1 MALSLSTRFC
11 SWVVA
16 ETDAEHNAEETE
28 ESRSLLLGGR
38 INRFDSM
45 LQPRSNS
52 QLSNNA
58 LRASS
63 SSIGRQQKVCDDQK
77 NKTNP
82 SNEQDNEVGEP
93 STVPDDKAG
102 IWQNRPMKKATE
114 DISLTANFS

>member
-28 ESRSLLLGGR
+28 ESRSLLIGGR
-38 INRFDSM
+38 MNRFDSM

-63 SSIGRQQKVCDDQK
+63 GSKGKRKVSDDQK
-77 NKTNP
+77 KTNP

-102 IWQNRPMKKATE
+102 IWQNSPMKKAAE
-114 DISLTANFS
+114 ESLPANFS

>member
-63 SSIGRQQKVCDDQK
+63 SSIGRQ
-77 NKTNP
+77 
-82 SNEQDNEVGEP
+82 
-93 STVPDDKAG
+93 
-102 IWQNRPMKKATE
+102 
-114 DISLTANFS
+114 